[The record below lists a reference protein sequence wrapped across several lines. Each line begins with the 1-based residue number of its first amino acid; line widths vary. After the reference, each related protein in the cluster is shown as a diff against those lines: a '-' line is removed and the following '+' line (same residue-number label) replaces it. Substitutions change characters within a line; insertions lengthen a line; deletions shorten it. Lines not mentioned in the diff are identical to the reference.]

1 MTDRKLAAIS
11 GWMPRRSLL
20 AIGAVLLPGLFAAQ
34 PAAAGGDSF
43 AVEVLD
49 FQAVGNEEYRI
60 VLRQMTGLY
69 GSDEVSAEPLVIYL
83 RHDEDVM
90 HRVSKDMVSRVKYL
104 AAIELLKQQI
114 AQSTTIQFGN
124 IGGMGG
130 GSILPPI
137 DGKPGE
143 FQSNSLS
150 IEQPPYPEP
159 GIARIV
165 FAWPGPV

>member
-1 MTDRKLAAIS
+1 MLRTQSLSAAI
-11 GWMPRRSLL
+11 GL
-20 AIGAVLLPGLFAAQ
+20 VLLVVSFLGST
-34 PAAAGGDSF
+34 PAAAGGDAF
-43 AVEVLD
+43 TAEVLD
-49 FQAVGNEEYRI
+49 FQALGNDEYRI

-69 GSDEVSAEPLVIYL
+69 GSDEVPAEPLVIYL
-83 RHDEDVM
+83 RHDEDTM
-90 HRVSKDMVSRVKYL
+90 RRISKNVVSREKYL

-114 AQSTTIQFGN
+114 AQSTTIRFGI

-137 DGKPGE
+137 DGRPGE

-159 GIARIV
+159 GLARIV